1 MQRLSRKTETLLH
14 SRGVPRTVKKEEPVP
29 ASRTIRAAYAPMSRD
44 SASGAPQSGQIA
56 LARVSGLGER
66 RLLPSGALG
75 PTSGLR
81 VVTPALLSDDCQK
94 PSRLPVGA
102 HWPRHLDTFRFSP
115 RLTRTRVGRSPS
127 EPTETAVLWEAKH
140 RTLCSFFPVKTC
152 SYGQG
157 NKEYVINLRERV
169 FVGNTTFLTCGI

>member
-1 MQRLSRKTETLLH
+1 MQRLSRKTETLLQ

-94 PSRLPVGA
+94 PSRLPV
-102 HWPRHLDTFRFSP
+102 HWRIGRIGRVTSTHFDSPLDSHE
-115 RLTRTRVGRSPS
+115 RVLGRSQASRPKPLSCGKPS
-127 EPTETAVLWEAKH
+127 IERCVP
-140 RTLCSFFPVKTC
+140 FFPLKPAAM
-152 SYGQG
+152 GRAIK
-157 NKEYVINLRERV
+157 NA
-169 FVGNTTFLTCGI
+169 